1 MNQMR
6 DEAALLGPAV
16 LIAEGNPALREV
28 TRRTLSR
35 MRLND
40 RPVAVLT
47 AATVID
53 VQNLL
58 KMRDDIAV
66 VLLDADLDGTDRGL
80 GLASYIR
87 AVLRNRLVR
96 IVVMGGVKAG
106 RSEANLFEWYE
117 INDYREREELVG
129 GRLTACV
136 AAALRAF
143 AEVRALAETRRDL
156 ENAAQ
161 ARAEAEAANAAKTAF
176 LATMSHEIRTPMNG
190 VLGMIEL
197 LEQTRLEREQRRIV
211 ELVQDSAV
219 TLLKIIDDI
228 LDFSK
233 IEAGRL
239 ELEGEA
245 FSPLTLVESLVA
257 MLAPQARRKGVGL
270 VGFVDPD
277 LPDSVLGDGTRLRQI
292 LFNLIGNALKFTE
305 AGEVTVRLTPA
316 DGLSGRIAIHFEI
329 ADTGVGMTEEQLTRL
344 FKPFMQADLSTTR
357 RYGGTG
363 LGLSICQRLVGLMG
377 GEIVVESDEGVGSV
391 FRFTLSFGAD
401 PSVPPGLPDRR
412 LSGTRILL
420 VEESAAKLQQLAR
433 YLEAAGAEVAVA
445 LNAASALSAIESAS
459 GGRFDAA
466 ILGAARAEPDGIALA
481 RAVAEAAGDPP
492 PLAVL
497 LLPGGGE
504 TPSHVPGFAGV
515 WQRPLRRRAVLDEL
529 ALWLGLAPATAPAAS
544 LAAVPSRWCAGNTL
558 RVLVAEDNDVN
569 REVIAGQLG
578 MLGLEHDLA
587 GDGLAALAAYRHGC
601 YDLVITDLRMPE
613 LDGIELARAVRELE
627 AAEARARV
635 PMIAITAN
643 ATVED
648 AEACRAAG
656 MDDFLGKPVRLAR
669 LRDCLARYLPLA
681 PVPTPPAAP
690 QPPPVG
696 PGLTGDSF
704 TDIPPI
710 DLGHLTAMI
719 GDDPWL
725 QRRMLERFIE
735 TTRPQ
740 LGQLN
745 HAIAGSDAEAACDI
759 AHSLKGAANSA
770 GANRLA
776 LLAADVEL
784 ACRAACWGEA
794 EVLMGQVGH
803 ALDRAQA
810 YVESLQTIT

>member
-6 DEAALLGPAV
+6 DETALLGPAV

-53 VQNLL
+53 AQNLL
-58 KMRDDIAV
+58 KSRDDIAV

-117 INDYREREELVG
+117 INDHREREELVG
-129 GRLTACV
+129 GRLIACV
-136 AAALRAF
+136 TAGLRAF

-245 FSPLTLVESLVA
+245 FSALTLVESLVA
-257 MLAPQARRKGVGL
+257 MLAPQARRKGIGL
-270 VGFVDPD
+270 IGFVDPD
-277 LPDSVLGDGTRLRQI
+277 LPDSLLGDGTRLRQI

-316 DGLSGRIAIHFEI
+316 DGPPGRTAIHFEI

-344 FKPFMQADLSTTR
+344 FKPFMQADSSTTR

-363 LGLSICQRLVGLMG
+363 LGLSICQRLVELMG
-377 GEIVVESDEGVGSV
+377 GEILVESEEGVGSV

-401 PSVPPGLPDRR
+401 PSAPPRAPDRR
-412 LSGTRILL
+412 LAGTRILL

-445 LNAASALSAIESAS
+445 LNAASALSAIEQAS

-466 ILGAARAEPDGIALA
+466 ILGAARVEPDGIELA
-481 RAVAEAAGDPP
+481 RAVAEAAGEPA
-492 PLAVL
+492 PLSVL

-504 TPSHVPGFAGV
+504 TPANLAGFAGV
-515 WQRPLRRRAVLDEL
+515 WQRPLRRRAMLDEL
-529 ALWLGLAPATAPAAS
+529 SLWLGLAPAATPVAA
-544 LAAVPSRWCAGNTL
+544 LAALPSRWGADNTL

-569 REVIAGQLG
+569 REVVAGQLA
-578 MLGLEHDLA
+578 MLGLEHDVA
-587 GDGLAALAAYRHGC
+587 GDGLAALAAYRHGS

-613 LDGIELARAVRELE
+613 LDGIELARAIRELE
-627 AAEARARV
+627 AAEGRPRV

-669 LRDCLARYLPLA
+669 LRDCLARYLPLTA
-681 PVPTPPAAP
+681 PVPEGTP
-690 QPPPVG
+690 VV
-696 PGLTGDSF
+696 PGLIADPF
-704 TDIPPI
+704 PEIPPI
-710 DLGHLTAMI
+710 DLGHLGAMI

-725 QRRMLERFIE
+725 QRRMLDRFILS
-735 TTRPQ
+735 TRPQ
-740 LGQLN
+740 LDALN
-745 HAIAGSDAEAACDI
+745 QAIAACDTEAACDT

-770 GANRLA
+770 GAARLA
-776 LLAADVEL
+776 ALAADVEL

-803 ALDRAQA
+803 ALDRADSFVA
-810 YVESLQTIT
+810 SLQTIT

>member
-6 DEAALLGPAV
+6 DETALIGPAI
-16 LIAEGNPALREV
+16 LIADGNPAMREV
-28 TRRTLSR
+28 TRRALSR
-35 MRLND
+35 LRPND

-47 AATVID
+47 AGSVIEA
-53 VQNLL
+53 QNLL
-58 KMRDDIAV
+58 KTRDDIAV
-66 VLLDADLDGTDRGL
+66 LLLDADLDGIDRGL
-80 GLASYIR
+80 GLASYVR

-96 IVVMGGVKAG
+96 IVVVGGVKAG

-117 INDYREREELVG
+117 INDYRERDEMTG
-129 GRLTACV
+129 GRLVACV
-136 AAALRAF
+136 TAGLRAF

-161 ARAEAEAANAAKTAF
+161 ARAEAEAASAAKTAF

-197 LEQTRLEREQRRIV
+197 LEQTRLERDQRRIV

-257 MLAPQARRKGVGL
+257 MLAPQARRKGL
-270 VGFVDPD
+270 ALIGFVDPD
-277 LPDSVLGDGTRLRQI
+277 LPDSLLGDGTRLRQI

-316 DGLSGRIAIHFEI
+316 AGPPGRTAIDFEI

-344 FKPFMQADLSTTR
+344 FKPFMQADSSTTR

-363 LGLSICQRLVGLMG
+363 LGLSICQRLVELMG
-377 GEIVVESDEGVGSV
+377 GEIEVESQEGVGSF
-391 FRFTLSFGAD
+391 FRFTLSFSAD
-401 PSVPPGLPDRR
+401 PSAAPAVPDRR
-412 LSGTRILL
+412 FAGTRILL

-433 YLEAAGAEVAVA
+433 YLEAAGAEVVVA
-445 LNAASALSAIESAS
+445 MNVASALSAIEAAS

-466 ILGAARAEPDGIALA
+466 ILGANRAEPDGVAMA
-481 RAVAEAAGDPP
+481 RAVAEAAGDPA
-492 PLAVL
+492 PLTVL

-504 TPSHVPGFAGV
+504 TPLQLPGFAGV
-515 WQRPLRRRAVLDEL
+515 WQRPLRRRALLDEL
-529 ALWLGLAPATAPAAS
+529 ALWLGLGPAQGPLPALTA
-544 LAAVPSRWCAGNTL
+544 LPSRWREGNDL

-569 REVIAGQLG
+569 REVVAGQLG
-578 MLGLEHDLA
+578 MLGLAHDVA
-587 GDGLAALAAYRHGC
+587 GDGLAALAAYRHGR
-601 YDLVITDLRMPE
+601 YDLVISDLRMPE
-613 LDGIELARAVRELE
+613 MDGIELARAIREIE
-627 AAEARARV
+627 AAEGRARV
-635 PMIAITAN
+635 PIVAITAN

-669 LRDCLARYLPLA
+669 LRDCLARYLPLSPPQPA
-681 PVPTPPAAP
+681 GIETAPPAIVDP
-690 QPPPVG
+690 FPEV
-696 PGLTGDSF
+696 
-704 TDIPPI
+704 PPI
-710 DLGHLTAMI
+710 DLGHLAAMI

-725 QRRMLERFIE
+725 QRRMLDRFVE
-735 TTRPQ
+735 STRPQ
-740 LGQLN
+740 LAELGA
-745 HAIAGSDAEAACDI
+745 AIAACDAEI
-759 AHSLKGAANSA
+759 ACDTAHSLKGAANTA
-770 GANRLA
+770 GAMRLA
-776 LLAADVEL
+776 ALAADVEL
-784 ACRAACWGEA
+784 ACRAACWAEA
-794 EVLMGQVGH
+794 EGLMGQVGH
-803 ALDRAQA
+803 ALDRTEAFVA
-810 YVESLQTIT
+810 SLQSIT